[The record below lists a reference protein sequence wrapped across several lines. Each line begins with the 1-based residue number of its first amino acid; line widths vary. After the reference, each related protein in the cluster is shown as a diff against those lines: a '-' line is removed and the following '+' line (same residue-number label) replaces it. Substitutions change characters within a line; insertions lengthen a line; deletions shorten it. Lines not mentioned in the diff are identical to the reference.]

1 MDDHTG
7 LPALHDLFQPVIE
20 TIGVKLLRSMGWKP
34 HQGSGQRL
42 TKREKKERK
51 KKQVHM
57 KAYGCQLPPD
67 AARSRRRASLSS
79 DGEDSEEEDSTQLFA
94 PDDVPTFIV
103 KPKTNTFG
111 LGYSGL
117 LDRED
122 SSTVQ
127 RGFVLFEP
135 TLSLTDKKKKLQIAG
150 YISFR
155 RPNSTFN

>member
-1 MDDHTG
+1 M
-7 LPALHDLFQPVIE
+7 PALHDILQPVVE

-34 HQGSGQRL
+34 HQGSGRRL
-42 TKREKKERK
+42 TKKEKKERK
-51 KKQVHM
+51 KKQEHL
-57 KAYGCQLPPD
+57 KAYGCELPSD
-67 AARSRRRASLSS
+67 SARRGRLTLTS
-79 DGEDSEEEDSTQLFA
+79 DGEDTEDEDSAQLFA

-117 LDRED
+117 LGHQD

-150 YISFR
+150 HISCLITRASF
-155 RPNSTFN
+155 F